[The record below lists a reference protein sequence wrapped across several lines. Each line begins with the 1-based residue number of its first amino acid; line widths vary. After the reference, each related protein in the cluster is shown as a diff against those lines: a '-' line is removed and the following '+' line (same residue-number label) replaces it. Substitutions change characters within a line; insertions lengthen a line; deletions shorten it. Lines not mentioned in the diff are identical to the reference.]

1 MNVLPGDEPRD
12 AYKTN
17 QQHGVLNHMTTE
29 PATKQLESQVF
40 NYLHLF
46 SDYLQLDDLSGD
58 WASVVVDLMTE
69 TDQAW
74 WALFDQQLD
83 SIPMEEEQVREG
95 LAYYQHLFHQFS
107 VLLDQY
113 QSMRGVSDGPIRS
126 TANQHKGQS
135 R

>member
-126 TANQHKGQS
+126 TANQSKGQS

>member
-1 MNVLPGDEPRD
+1 VNVLPGDEPRD

>member
-1 MNVLPGDEPRD
+1 
-12 AYKTN
+12 
-17 QQHGVLNHMTTE
+17 MTTE

-126 TANQHKGQS
+126 TANQPKA
-135 R
+135 